1 MDDLLV
7 SVVARR
13 LWPIAVVAVRST
25 ALIVVMSALIY
36 MVLPAALVAARA
48 QGLLGG

>member
-1 MDDLLV
+1 MDKALV
-7 SVVARR
+7 SDVALG

-25 ALIVVMSALIY
+25 ALIVVMLALIY
-36 MVLPAALVAARA
+36 VVLPAALVAARP